1 MSEIWFERE
10 GVRLFAVEDGRGRPI
25 VMLHGGM
32 SSHLSSLPFL
42 VPLIPR
48 YRVLAPD
55 LRGSGRSWYGGRL
68 SFDQLADDVVALLDH
83 AGLER
88 AVIGGASGGS
98 GVALR
103 FALRHPDWT
112 AALVLIHPVYGGEER
127 GYTEAQKQAFAGMDA
142 LASRALA
149 EGVQVLRPLYENLPP
164 AIREQALAMMEG
176 FDAAS
181 VVATSHFIASG
192 AQPFTSAADLRA
204 LSMPTLLVPGAD
216 ALHPAEV
223 SALYA
228 ENIPDCSVAPVAIG
242 EVAAGIGAF
251 CDRIIDGAQSAL

>member
-1 MSEIWFERE
+1 MPETWFERE
-10 GVRLFAVEDGRGRPI
+10 GVRLFAVEAGTGRAI

-55 LRGSGRSWYGGRL
+55 LRGSGQSHYGGLL
-68 SFDQLADDVVALLDH
+68 SFDQLADDVEALLDH
-83 AGLER
+83 LGIAK

-103 FALRHPDWT
+103 FALRHPDRT
-112 AALVLIHPVYGGEER
+112 AGLVLIHPVYGGAER
-127 GYTEAQKQAFAGMDA
+127 GYTVAQKETFAGMGA

-149 EGVQVLRPLYENLPP
+149 EGVGVLRPLYENLPP
-164 AIREQALAMMEG
+164 AIREKALAMMEE

-181 VVATSHFIASG
+181 VVATSRFVASG
-192 AQPFTSAADLRA
+192 EQPFGSATELEA
-204 LSMPTLLVPGAD
+204 LTMPVLLVPGD
-216 ALHPAEV
+216 DPIHPAEV
-223 SALYA
+223 SELYA
-228 ENIPDCSVAPVAIG
+228 AHLP
-242 EVAAGIGAF
+242 EVAVVRVPVTEAAAAIEAF
-251 CDRIIDGAQSAL
+251 CERIDPW

>member
-1 MSEIWFERE
+1 MPEIGFERE
-10 GVRLFAVEDGRGRPI
+10 GVRLFAVEAGAGRAI

-48 YRVLAPD
+48 YRVIAPD
-55 LRGSGRSWYGGRL
+55 LRGSGRSHYGGRL
-68 SFDQLADDVVALLDH
+68 SFDQLADDVAALLDH
-83 AGLER
+83 LGIER

-103 FALRHPDWT
+103 FALRHPDRT
-112 AALVLIHPVYGGEER
+112 AALVLIHPVYAGAER
-127 GYTEAQKQAFAGMDA
+127 GYTEAQKQAFEGMDA

-149 EGVQVLRPLYENLPP
+149 EGVGVLRPLYENLPA
-164 AIREQALAMMEG
+164 AIREKALAMMEE

-181 VVATSHFIASG
+181 VVATSRFIASG
-192 AQPFTSAADLRA
+192 EQPFGSAAELAA
-204 LSMPTLLVPGAD
+204 LAMPTLLIPGDD

-228 ENIPDCSVAPVAIG
+228 AHLPNPSIVRVPVTEAAAAI
-242 EVAAGIGAF
+242 EAF
-251 CDRIIDGAQSAL
+251 CDRIDPW